1 MLILEYIK
9 KERYRVDIELNGV
22 YDTYEKLDKALKKEY
37 SEEEGLEYQAGIT
50 TQEQFERCIGPWITF
65 NDNKTQIW
73 VEEF

>member
-1 MLILEYIK
+1 M
-9 KERYRVDIELNGV
+9 YRVDIELNGV
-22 YDTYEKLDKALKKEY
+22 YDTYDKLDKALKKEY

-50 TQEQFERCIGPWITF
+50 KQEQFERYIGSWITF

>member
-1 MLILEYIK
+1 M
-9 KERYRVDIELNGV
+9 YRVDIELNGV
-22 YDTYEKLDKALKKEY
+22 YDTYDKLDKALKKEY

-50 TQEQFERCIGPWITF
+50 TQEQFELYIGTWITF

>member
-1 MLILEYIK
+1 M
-9 KERYRVDIELNGV
+9 YRVEIELNGV
-22 YDTYEKLDKALKKEY
+22 YDTYDKLDKALKKEY

-50 TQEQFERCIGPWITF
+50 TQEQFELYIGTWITF

>member
-1 MLILEYIK
+1 M
-9 KERYRVDIELNGV
+9 YRVDIELNGV
-22 YDTYEKLDKALKKEY
+22 YDTYDKLDKALKKEY

-50 TQEQFERCIGPWITF
+50 TQEQFELYIGIWITF

>member
-1 MLILEYIK
+1 M
-9 KERYRVDIELNGV
+9 YRVEIELNGV
-22 YDTYEKLDKALKKEY
+22 YDTYEKLNNALKKEY

-50 TQEQFERCIGPWITF
+50 SQEQFERYIGTWITF

>member
-1 MLILEYIK
+1 MYK
-9 KERYRVDIELNGV
+9 VDIELNGV

-50 TQEQFERCIGPWITF
+50 TQEEFERCIGTWITF
-65 NDNKTQIW
+65 NDNKTQIL

>member
-1 MLILEYIK
+1 M
-9 KERYRVDIELNGV
+9 YRVDIELNGV
-22 YDTYEKLDKALKKEY
+22 YDTYAKLDNALKTEY
-37 SEEEGLEYQAGIT
+37 SEDVGLEYQVGIT

>member
-1 MLILEYIK
+1 M
-9 KERYRVDIELNGV
+9 YRVDIELNGG

-37 SEEEGLEYQAGIT
+37 SEDEGLEYQVGIT
-50 TQEQFERCIGPWITF
+50 TQEEFERCIGPWITF